1 MILGKYN
8 TKQKQIHFRAYQ
20 ELSQLENAL
29 KHLKEENTALFQLS
43 ILGKVAQ
50 FYKDKDT
57 SSSSFNDTC
66 LIKKYLQNLLGETLR
81 FGTFNNPESGP
92 VFIAGTLV
100 TTFLHK
106 INGKSLATLSSGSYG
121 IFRSIGVSEL
131 QATTYL
137 KLLNTG
143 SYLLILRGYE
153 FEIEALDTLLSTT
166 DF

>member
-8 TKQKQIHFRAYQ
+8 TKQKKIYFRAYK

-29 KHLKEENTALFQLS
+29 KHLKEENTALSQVS

-50 FYKDKDT
+50 FDT
-57 SSSSFNDTC
+57 SSSSFNDTY
-66 LIKKYLQNLLGETLR
+66 LIKTSLQNLLGKTLR
-81 FGTFNNPESGP
+81 FGTFNNPESGS
-92 VFIAGTLV
+92 VFIAGALV

-121 IFRSIGVSEL
+121 IFRGIGVSEL

-143 SYLLILRGYE
+143 SYLLILRGCK